1 MDLNDL
7 NEIINLNQ
15 PDANTNDNTN
25 NNAYHNVLL
34 NTREQRKRRAQ
45 LINSRHKL
53 KTIGALPMEQVLYY
67 TDYDRLETA
76 MKDAGLL
83 HRPTEE
89 EEMDVEAVIY
99 FEERKENTLLHYKE
113 VLKMHTD
120 AMAEAARKSEIEWQD
135 MYNEITK
142 AEEKEKEKMTSEQ
155 KEKICN
161 LVMKL
166 KYEIEKEKIDLRYPA
181 LKPTE

>member
-1 MDLNDL
+1 
-7 NEIINLNQ
+7 
-15 PDANTNDNTN
+15 
-25 NNAYHNVLL
+25 
-34 NTREQRKRRAQ
+34 
-45 LINSRHKL
+45 
-53 KTIGALPMEQVLYY
+53 
-67 TDYDRLETA
+67 

-120 AMAEAARKSEIEWQD
+120 AIAEAARKSEIEWQD